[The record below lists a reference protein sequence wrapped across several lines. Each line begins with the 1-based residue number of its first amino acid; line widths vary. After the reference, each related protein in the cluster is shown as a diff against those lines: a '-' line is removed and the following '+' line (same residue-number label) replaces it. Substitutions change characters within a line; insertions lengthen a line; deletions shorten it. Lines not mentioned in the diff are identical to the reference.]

1 MPTFR
6 YDMRPHLDS
15 WLQLTEAR
23 LSEIERIIQ
32 EELGFRQAPA
42 ELAAIR
48 GQLDA
53 LFDCVRG
60 NGPGNP
66 GLIDVEDALAPLL
79 KTVVIYAR
87 RMRAVELE
95 GPRQRTLN
103 HDLLDVLDEELAP
116 LDSVIGQPWMHQT
129 AAARL
134 PELSDFLTVERTD
147 ARLAAL
153 NVRLPERQYDEKFHV
168 LQAPSL
174 FVKDLQYYRTMCGA
188 RKRSVLVAYLDI
200 DNFKAFNTRYGESTI
215 DRSVLPEFMKT
226 VEAFVFSRGQ
236 AYRYGGDEYMLLLPS
251 VSYGAAAE
259 ILDELRRQVQ
269 DIHYRGVAEPTTIS
283 VGACVV
289 HNACF
294 LTDREAEERANRAKN
309 YAKQHGKNCI
319 ATYEG
324 ELFRDEDIRIVAP
337 RERLL
342 AAPATRGGIVDGAAL
357 PPPRTV
363 APVPAVA
370 RPLVAPT
377 PASERPRVADRVR
390 QGAGQDGPTAPRWP
404 H

>member
-23 LSEIERIIQ
+23 LKEIERIIQ

-42 ELAAIR
+42 ELATIR

-53 LFDCVRG
+53 LFDTVRG

-66 GLIDVEDALAPLL
+66 GRIEIDAALAPLL
-79 KTVVIYAR
+79 KTVVMYAR

-95 GPRQRTLN
+95 APRQRTLN
-103 HDLLDVLDEELAP
+103 HDLLDVLDAELAP
-116 LDSVIGQPWMHQT
+116 LDTVIQQPWMHET

-174 FVKDLQYYRTMCGA
+174 FVRDLQYYRTMCGA

-200 DNFKAFNTRYGESTI
+200 DNFKAFNTKYGESTI

-226 VEAFVFSRGQ
+226 VEAFVFARGQ

-259 ILDELRRQVQ
+259 ILDELRRQVEE
-269 DIHYRGVAEPTTIS
+269 ISYRGVGEPTTIS

-319 ATYEG
+319 ASYEG

-337 RERLL
+337 SERAPAARPARRDDEEARSLL
-342 AAPATRGGIVDGAAL
+342 PAGAPAPAAPSAR
-357 PPPRTV
+357 
-363 APVPAVA
+363 PVPG
-370 RPLVAPT
+370 RAP
-377 PASERPRVADRVR
+377 S
-390 QGAGQDGPTAPRWP
+390 GNGLRWR
-404 H
+404 